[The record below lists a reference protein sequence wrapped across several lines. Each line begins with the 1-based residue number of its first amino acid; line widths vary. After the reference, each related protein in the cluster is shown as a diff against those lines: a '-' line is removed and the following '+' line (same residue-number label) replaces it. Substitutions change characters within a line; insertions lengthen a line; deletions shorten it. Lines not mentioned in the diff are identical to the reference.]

1 MSVFRDKAHLLKLIK
16 QHCGIFSIELPI
28 NDDELYQDIIVDDT
42 LLTFSTYFPR
52 ILAVPANLN
61 ELRIDND
68 KQNTV
73 SDMSNIYKLPP
84 IVIDS
89 SDRFIIG
96 IESILPYND
105 MRYQSVPSAYE
116 TIESFQALAIS
127 QTVGDLAS
135 VMEPP
140 FLPEFLPPDRFRVN
154 NGTYY
159 KDQIIINVELSF
171 SKELYDIPITQRQA
185 FYKLALLDAKRYFWS
200 HLKYYKD
207 FQTAIASFNLPIDD
221 WADAESRRE
230 ELLEKW
236 DEQFHLS
243 RVPVVWC

>member
-16 QHCGIFSIELPI
+16 QHCGIYSITLPV
-28 NDDELYQDIIVDDT
+28 DDDQLYQDIILDDT
-42 LLTFSTYFPR
+42 LLTFSTYYPR
-52 ILAVPANLN
+52 VLSVPANLN

-73 SDMSNIYKLPP
+73 ADMSNIYKLPP
-84 IVIDS
+84 IVTDA
-89 SDRFIIG
+89 SDRIIIG
-96 IESILPYND
+96 IESIHPYND

-171 SKELYDIPITQRQA
+171 SKELYDIPITLRQA
-185 FYKLALLDAKRYFWS
+185 FYKLALLDAKRYFWNQM
-200 HLKYYKD
+200 KYYKE
-207 FQTAIASFNLPIDD
+207 FQTAIASFNLQIDD
-221 WADAESRRE
+221 WADAESKRE
-230 ELLEKW
+230 DLLEQW
-236 DEQFHLS
+236 DQQFHLS
-243 RVPVVWC
+243 RVAAVWC